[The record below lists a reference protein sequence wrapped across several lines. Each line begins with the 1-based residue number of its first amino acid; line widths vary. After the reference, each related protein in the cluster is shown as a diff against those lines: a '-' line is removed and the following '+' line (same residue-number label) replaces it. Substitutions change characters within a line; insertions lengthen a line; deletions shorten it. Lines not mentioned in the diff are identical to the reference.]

1 MKKLK
6 SASFFLFIINF
17 IFISSLSYA
26 TTVRGRLDRF
36 GLLGIAPASDIQV
49 TLYSRVAEES
59 SVPSS
64 TGSDGMYYFHDVT
77 PGVYVIEIW
86 VQGFNHEPLK
96 YEVEALDQEYTNIS
110 PILINWLKFVYP
122 KKDSRFK
129 PGSVI
134 KTKGIHLFPTNAHI
148 WIVLSDSSGNL
159 FLQNFPI
166 RLKANGLWA
175 SKNVYLCDGKIKIHA
190 VLVTKEGDEV
200 FKEKV
205 TNKKWVEIDS
215 LPAESLILTN
225 RKIEV
230 R

>member
-6 SASFFLFIINF
+6 SALFFLFIMSF
-17 IFISSLSYA
+17 IFISSLAYA

-36 GLLGIAPASDIQV
+36 GLLGIAPASDVQV
-49 TLYSRVAEES
+49 TLYSKVTKES
-59 SVPSS
+59 LEPAS
-64 TGSDGMYYFHDVT
+64 TDSDGMYYFRNVT
-77 PGVYVIEIW
+77 PGVHVIEIW
-86 VQGFNHEPLK
+86 IQGFNHEPLK
-96 YEVEALDQEYTNIS
+96 YEVGALDEEYTDIS

-122 KKDSRFK
+122 KEGKSFK
-129 PGSVI
+129 TGSVI
-134 KTKGIHLFPTNAHI
+134 KTKGIHLFPTNAPI

-166 RLKANGLWA
+166 RLKTNGLWA
-175 SKNVYLCDGKIKIHA
+175 SKNVHLCDGKIKIHA

-205 TNKKWVEIDS
+205 VNKKWVEIDS
-215 LPAESLILTN
+215 LPVESCILTS

>member
-1 MKKLK
+1 MKKVK
-6 SASFFLFIINF
+6 SALFFLFIINF
-17 IFISSLSYA
+17 IFISSLAYA

-49 TLYSRVAEES
+49 TLYSRVTKES
-59 SVPSS
+59 LGPSS
-64 TGSDGMYYFHDVT
+64 TGSDGMYYFHNVT
-77 PGVYVIEIW
+77 PGVYVIEIGF
-86 VQGFNHEPLK
+86 QGFNHEPLK

-122 KKDSRFK
+122 EEGGCFNT
-129 PGSVI
+129 GSVI
-134 KTKGIHLFPTNAHI
+134 KTKGTHLFPTNAPI

-166 RLKANGLWA
+166 RLKANGLWT
-175 SKNVYLCDGKIKIHA
+175 SKNVHLCDGKIKIHA
-190 VLVTKEGDEV
+190 VLVTEEGDEV

-205 TNKKWVEIDS
+205 MNMRWVKIDS
-215 LPAESLILTN
+215 LPAKSLILTS
-225 RKIEV
+225 REIEV